1 MKKSENIDEYIA
13 AFPEET
19 QELLQQIRKIIKQVA
34 PKAEEVIS
42 YGMPA
47 FKLHTVLVY
56 FAGYKNHIGFYP
68 TSSGIRLFQDQIAA
82 YKNSK
87 GAVQFPL
94 DKPLPVKLIK
104 EITAFRVKEDSV
116 NFKIKAEK
124 KATAKNTKTAQ
135 KK

>member
-1 MKKSENIDEYIA
+1 MKASKKKPESIDEYIS
-13 AFPEET
+13 AFPEHT
-19 QELLQQIRKIIKQVA
+19 QKLLQQMRAVIHKAV
-34 PKAEEVIS
+34 PKTEEVIS

-68 TSSGIRLFQDQIAA
+68 TSSGIRLFKDQFAD
-82 YKNSK
+82 YKSSK

-104 EITAFRVKEDSV
+104 EITVFRAKA
-116 NFKIKAEK
+116 IKAERKAAAK
-124 KATAKNTKTAQ
+124 KTKTSS